1 MTHVE
6 AWGAE
11 YGALDEYI
19 FELPGPGDVWQEQQ
33 NAILWS
39 TNSREESPHG
49 DIAMQLFNNNLLPG
63 TTAPNTSSVNQCV
76 NEWPGDFGFSAVIA
90 STPKAGK
97 NVNWTYSEKL
107 RKLYAVVN
115 AACPIKFVTDRA
127 PPEGSFVCAVAVFRE
142 SESRRENVL
151 RCPAHRTPEDALDAG
166 ARVDQWFHCDHPQA
180 QNCCDDAQ
188 RWALLRT
195 PAVRDGAFQ
204 PDLWLPKQLSRR
216 TSTKG
221 YRNGI
226 PAAITRGPGLGTQR
240 CSGEAHICAQRLH
253 VSLILMLVEQVKV
266 CACPGRDRRH
276 DEQQGED
283 ESAQSRQPAPLCRQ
297 RACIETPTGQ
307 ARTAEEKAA
316 AVPSYYASKV
326 EKCTDFCISFTSLS
340 RSRMQRIHQ
349 NQMINQTS

>member
-180 QNCCDDAQ
+180 QNCCDMPNGG
-188 RWALLRT
+188 RYC
-195 PAVRDGAFQ
+195 VR
-204 PDLWLPKQLSRR
+204 LP
-216 TSTKG
+216 
-221 YRNGI
+221 
-226 PAAITRGPGLGTQR
+226 LGT
-240 CSGEAHICAQRLH
+240 EPF
-253 VSLILMLVEQVKV
+253 SLTFGCRNSCPGGLRRRATEMVFLLQSPEGLDLARSVVQVKV

>member
-180 QNCCDDAQ
+180 QNCCDDANGG
-188 RWALLRT
+188 RYC
-195 PAVRDGAFQ
+195 VR
-204 PDLWLPKQLSRR
+204 LP
-216 TSTKG
+216 
-221 YRNGI
+221 
-226 PAAITRGPGLGTQR
+226 LGT
-240 CSGEAHICAQRLH
+240 EPF
-253 VSLILMLVEQVKV
+253 SLTFGCRNSCPGGLRRRATEMVFLLQSPEGLDLARSVVQVKV

-276 DEQQGED
+276 DEQQGEERERAEQAARAALPSTSMHRD
-283 ESAQSRQPAPLCRQ
+283 TDGSSSDSGGEGRGGALLLRVKGREMYRFLYKLHKSLEISHATNTSES
-297 RACIETPTGQ
+297 
-307 ARTAEEKAA
+307 
-316 AVPSYYASKV
+316 
-326 EKCTDFCISFTSLS
+326 DD
-340 RSRMQRIHQ
+340 
-349 NQMINQTS
+349 

>member
-49 DIAMQLFNNNLLPG
+49 DIAMQLFNNNPP
-63 TTAPNTSSVNQCV
+63 A
-76 NEWPGDFGFSAVIA
+76 GDHGSKYIE
-90 STPKAGK
+90 P
-97 NVNWTYSEKL
+97 
-107 RKLYAVVN
+107 
-115 AACPIKFVTDRA
+115 CPIKFVTDRA

-180 QNCCDDAQ
+180 QNCCDDANGG
-188 RWALLRT
+188 RYC
-195 PAVRDGAFQ
+195 VR
-204 PDLWLPKQLSRR
+204 LP
-216 TSTKG
+216 
-221 YRNGI
+221 
-226 PAAITRGPGLGTQR
+226 LGT
-240 CSGEAHICAQRLH
+240 EPF
-253 VSLILMLVEQVKV
+253 SLTFGCRNSCPGGLRRRATEMVFLLQSPEGLDLARSVVQVKV

-276 DEQQGED
+276 DEQQGEERERAEQAARAALPSTSMHRD
-283 ESAQSRQPAPLCRQ
+283 TDGSSSDSGGEGRGGALLLRVKGREMYKFLYKLHKSLEISHATNTSES
-297 RACIETPTGQ
+297 
-307 ARTAEEKAA
+307 
-316 AVPSYYASKV
+316 
-326 EKCTDFCISFTSLS
+326 DD
-340 RSRMQRIHQ
+340 
-349 NQMINQTS
+349 